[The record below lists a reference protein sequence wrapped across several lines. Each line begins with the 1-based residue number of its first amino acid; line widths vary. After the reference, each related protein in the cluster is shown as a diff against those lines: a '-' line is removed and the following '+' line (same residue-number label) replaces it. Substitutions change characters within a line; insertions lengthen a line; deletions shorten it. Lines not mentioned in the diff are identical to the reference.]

1 MKRRDF
7 ITQTSK
13 LGACALLGVTVLS
26 QAGCASYPMLKVN
39 ALDKSLSIALTEFQ
53 KSKRVLVRTPSLEF
67 DIFVHEFEAG
77 KYRATL
83 LQCTHHNEP
92 IKVTD
97 QQIYCPSH
105 GSTFSLDGQVVKAP
119 AKKELKHYPTRISED
134 GKSLQILLES

>member
-7 ITQTSK
+7 ITNTSK
-13 LGACALLGVTVLS
+13 LGACALLGITVLS
-26 QAGCASYPMLKVN
+26 QTGCASYPLFKVK
-39 ALDKSLSIALTEFQ
+39 AVDKSLTIPLTEFI
-53 KSKRVLVRTPSLEF
+53 KSKRILVRTTSLEF

-92 IKVTD
+92 VTVSD

-105 GSTFSLDGQVVKAP
+105 GSTFALDGQVTKAP
-119 AKKELKHYPTRISED
+119 AKIGLKHYPTRMSED
-134 GKSLQILLES
+134 GNALLVLLEG

>member
-7 ITQTSK
+7 ITNTSK
-13 LGACALLGVTVLS
+13 LGACALLGITVLS
-26 QAGCASYPMLKVN
+26 QTGCASYPLFKVQ
-39 ALDKSLSIALTEFQ
+39 AVDKSLTIPLTEFI
-53 KSKRVLVRTPSLEF
+53 KSKRILVRTSSLEF

-92 IKVTD
+92 VTVSD

-105 GSTFSLDGQVVKAP
+105 GSTFALDGQVTKAP
-119 AKKELKHYPTRISED
+119 AKIGLKHYTTRMSED
-134 GKSLQILLES
+134 GNALLVLLEG

>member
-7 ITQTSK
+7 ITNTSK
-13 LGACALLGVTVLS
+13 LGACALLGVSVLS
-26 QAGCASYPMLKVN
+26 QSGCASYPMLHVK
-39 ALDKSLSIALTEFQ
+39 ALDKSLSIPLAEFQ
-53 KSKRVLVRTPSLEF
+53 KTKRILVRTTSLEF

-83 LQCTHHNEP
+83 LQCTHHQEP
-92 IKVTD
+92 IKVSD

-134 GKSLQILLES
+134 GKTLLIQMES